1 MVHYITRS
9 AFSTGVRVLS
19 VLEKAKL
26 VCWFEETNSFAQVAR
41 RYRAEFGMEPPHMD
55 LVKKLHQRFL
65 NTGSVSNGNTEHFE
79 VNNPTMETST
89 SSTENVADPFGIE
102 TEEQQQQIV
111 VGGMQENIDTSPRA
125 VTF

>member
-41 RYRAEFGMEPPHMD
+41 RCGDYF
-55 LVKKLHQRFL
+55 
-65 NTGSVSNGNTEHFE
+65 
-79 VNNPTMETST
+79 
-89 SSTENVADPFGIE
+89 
-102 TEEQQQQIV
+102 
-111 VGGMQENIDTSPRA
+111 
-125 VTF
+125 